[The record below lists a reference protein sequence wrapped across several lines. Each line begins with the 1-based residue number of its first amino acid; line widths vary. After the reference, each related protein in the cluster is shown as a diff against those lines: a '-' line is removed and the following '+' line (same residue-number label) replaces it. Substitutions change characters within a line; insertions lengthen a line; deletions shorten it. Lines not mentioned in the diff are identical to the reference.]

1 MQHLSLSECVISV
14 TAKEIQSFTLQVTKL
29 AQRKQGADTDSRRQ
43 RKKSLRDRERN
54 SEQVPRQ
61 HRHISRISR
70 ISQRVL
76 TVQPFQERYH
86 RSETIGIDAYCGA
99 HAYTQATALSGT
111 TAPMAGNIDTRN
123 SCACNPM

>member
-14 TAKEIQSFTLQVTKL
+14 TAKEIQSFTLQVTKV

-54 SEQVPRQ
+54 SEQAVPRQ
-61 HRHISRISR
+61 HRRISR

-86 RSETIGIDAYCGA
+86 RSETIGVDAYCGA

-111 TAPMAGNIDTRN
+111 TAPMAGIFVTCN